1 MHLNDDHPLGFASR
15 EAATLRSRDT
25 RFIAAAVRQRL
36 FAEQAAGLL
45 RQRPSQ
51 RYACGGVMLE
61 VRVSGTLNVK
71 CRSL

>member
-1 MHLNDDHPLGFASR
+1 MHLNDDDPLGFARR
-15 EAATLRSRDT
+15 EAVTLRSRDS
-25 RFIAAAVRQRL
+25 RLIAAAVPERL
-36 FAEQAAGLL
+36 FAEPAGGLL

-61 VRVSGTLNVK
+61 VRVSGTVNVN